1 MINLK
6 ASRRTGTIN
15 VGVNP
20 ITNINV
26 NNPGQASAVLNYP
39 DPNFPS
45 VSPNVAEQ
53 TVLPGTLGPSADT
66 IRPTDPTAI
75 GDRSANGVCPTIQYK
90 TQDELDKEALLREIN
105 VLKLIIDIQ
114 HSNPMVVNRYIVAD
128 DDALGKMVGLLC
140 NASEVHLDADD
151 VGVGCISKKTY
162 RKVNSIYVVVNG
174 ETLNLKYDFPAVM
187 KTLKDLHISTKYVW

>member
-20 ITNINV
+20 VTNINV
-26 NNPGQASAVLNYP
+26 ANPNQASAMLNNGTASLSYP

-45 VSPNVAEQ
+45 VVPVS
-53 TVLPGTLGPSADT
+53 TDPSLMVSG
-66 IRPTDPTAI
+66 TDPTQ
-75 GDRSANGVCPTIQYK
+75 VQYN
-90 TQDELDKEALLREIN
+90 TSDEAEKAALLREIN
-105 VLKLIIDIQ
+105 VLKLIINIQ
-114 HSNPMVVNRYIVAD
+114 HSNPMIVNKYIVAD
-128 DDALGKMVGLLC
+128 DDALAKMVGLLC

-174 ETLNLKYDFPAVM
+174 ETLNLKYDFPSVM
-187 KTLKDLHISTKYVW
+187 KTLKDLKISTKYVW

>member
-26 NNPGQASAVLNYP
+26 NNPDQAGKILNNQYP
-39 DPNFPS
+39 NIGDPAFPS
-45 VSPNVAEQ
+45 VNPVIGANE
-53 TVLPGTLGPSADT
+53 TVVSTDPSA
-66 IRPTDPTAI
+66 IS
-75 GDRSANGVCPTIQYK
+75 DRSANGVCSTVSYK
-90 TQDELDKEALLREIN
+90 TPEELEKAALLREIN

-114 HSNPMVVNRYIVAD
+114 HSNPMIVNKYIIAD
-128 DDALGKMVGLLC
+128 DEALGKMVGLLC

-151 VGVGCISKKTY
+151 VGVGCITKKTY
-162 RKVNSIYVVVNG
+162 RKVHSIYVVVNG
-174 ETLNLKYDFPAVM
+174 ETLNLKYDFPSVM
-187 KTLKDLHISTKYVW
+187 KTLKDLHISTKYVF

>member
-6 ASRRTGTIN
+6 ASRKTGTIN

-26 NNPGQASAVLNYP
+26 ANPNQASAVLNNNGLNYP

-45 VSPNVAEQ
+45 VAPN
-53 TVLPGTLGPSADT
+53 LADA
-66 IRPTDPTAI
+66 IPMNPTDPTTGQTMFGTAEP
-75 GDRSANGVCPTIQYK
+75 VQYK
-90 TQDELDKEALLREIN
+90 TANELEKEALLREIN

-114 HSNPMVVNRYIVAD
+114 HSNPMIVNKYIIAD

-151 VGVGCISKKTY
+151 AGVGCISKKTY

-174 ETLNLKYDFPAVM
+174 ETLNLKYNFPAVM

>member
-6 ASRRTGTIN
+6 ASRKTGTIN

-26 NNPGQASAVLNYP
+26 NNPPTNVPIISETLPPPPLNYP
-39 DPNFPS
+39 DP
-45 VSPNVAEQ
+45 
-53 TVLPGTLGPSADT
+53 GTFGPSADNVHPNFVSVSPVAKISDSQT
-66 IRPTDPTAI
+66 TTEVSYQTPEDLEKA
-75 GDRSANGVCPTIQYK
+75 
-90 TQDELDKEALLREIN
+90 ALLREIN

-114 HSNPMVVNRYIVAD
+114 HSNPMIVNKYIIAD
-128 DDALGKMVGLLC
+128 DAALGKMVGLLC

-151 VGVGCISKKTY
+151 VGVGCVSKKTY
-162 RKVNSIYVVVNG
+162 RKVHSIYVVVNG

-187 KTLKDLHISTKYVW
+187 KTLKDLHISTKYVF

>member
-6 ASRRTGTIN
+6 AHRKTSTIN

-20 ITNINV
+20 VTNINV
-26 NNPGQASAVLNYP
+26 NNPVQYP
-39 DPNFPS
+39 PPDN
-45 VSPNVAEQ
+45 
-53 TVLPGTLGPSADT
+53 G
-66 IRPTDPTAI
+66 
-75 GDRSANGVCPTIQYK
+75 GVCPSVNPQFITRDLP
-90 TQDELDKEALLREIN
+90 TSEFNSEDVEKEALLREIN

-114 HSNPMVVNRYIVAD
+114 HSNPMIVNKYIVAD
-128 DDALGKMVGLLC
+128 DEALGKIVGLLC

-174 ETLNLKYDFPAVM
+174 ETLNLKYDFPSVM

>member
-6 ASRRTGTIN
+6 ASRKTGTIN

-26 NNPGQASAVLNYP
+26 SPAARAPTVIANPNPYP
-39 DPNFPS
+39 NISDATFPS
-45 VSPNVAEQ
+45 VAPGVVEQ
-53 TVLPGTLGPSADT
+53 TVLQA
-66 IRPTDPTAI
+66 TDPA
-75 GDRSANGVCPTIQYK
+75 AVQYK

-105 VLKLIIDIQ
+105 VLKLIINIQ
-114 HSNPMVVNRYIVAD
+114 HSNPMIVNKYIVAD

-140 NASEVHLDADD
+140 NASEVHLDAED
-151 VGVGCISKKTY
+151 VGVGCVSKKTY

-187 KTLKDLHISTKYVW
+187 KTLKDLHISTKFVW

>member
-1 MINLK
+1 MTSMINLK
-6 ASRRTGTIN
+6 ASRKTGTIN

-26 NNPGQASAVLNYP
+26 ANPNQASAMLTNPPTLNYP

-45 VSPNVAEQ
+45 VAPGVAEQ
-53 TVLPGTLGPSADT
+53 S
-66 IRPTDPTAI
+66 
-75 GDRSANGVCPTIQYK
+75 VCPTEPTTIQYK
-90 TQDELDKEALLREIN
+90 TQEELDKEALLREIN

-174 ETLNLKYDFPAVM
+174 ETLNLKYNFPAVM
-187 KTLKDLHISTKYVW
+187 KTLKDLHISTKFVW

>member
-45 VSPNVAEQ
+45 VNPNVAEQ
-53 TVLPGTLGPSADT
+53 TVLPGPLGPSADT
-66 IRPTDPTAI
+66 IRPTDPT
-75 GDRSANGVCPTIQYK
+75 TIQYK

>member
-1 MINLK
+1 MSSMINLK
-6 ASRRTGTIN
+6 ADRKTGTIN

-26 NNPGQASAVLNYP
+26 NSQSSETKVQYQPP
-39 DPNFPS
+39 
-45 VSPNVAEQ
+45 AE
-53 TVLPGTLGPSADT
+53 TPKSETKDV
-66 IRPTDPTAI
+66 
-75 GDRSANGVCPTIQYK
+75 
-90 TQDELDKEALLREIN
+90 EKEALLREIN

-114 HSNPMVVNRYIVAD
+114 HSNPMIVNKYIVAD

-187 KTLKDLHISTKYVW
+187 KTLKDLHISTKYVF

>member
-1 MINLK
+1 MSSMINLK
-6 ASRRTGTIN
+6 SDRKTGTIN
-15 VGVNP
+15 VGVSP

-26 NNPGQASAVLNYP
+26 NSNSTETKVQYQPPAETTQTDKK
-39 DPNFPS
+39 DP
-45 VSPNVAEQ
+45 E
-53 TVLPGTLGPSADT
+53 
-66 IRPTDPTAI
+66 
-75 GDRSANGVCPTIQYK
+75 
-90 TQDELDKEALLREIN
+90 KEALLREIN

-114 HSNPMVVNRYIVAD
+114 HSNPMVVNKYIVAD

>member
-6 ASRRTGTIN
+6 ASRKTGTIN

-26 NNPGQASAVLNYP
+26 ANPNQASAMLTNPPTLNYP

-45 VSPNVAEQ
+45 VAPGVAEQ
-53 TVLPGTLGPSADT
+53 SVC
-66 IRPTDPTAI
+66 PTEPAI
-75 GDRSANGVCPTIQYK
+75 GDCSANGVCPTTIQYK
-90 TQDELDKEALLREIN
+90 TQDELEKEALLREIN

-114 HSNPMVVNRYIVAD
+114 HSNPMIVNKYIIAD

-140 NASEVHLDADD
+140 NASEVHLDAEDA
-151 VGVGCISKKTY
+151 GVGCISKKTY

-174 ETLNLKYDFPAVM
+174 ETLNLKYNFPAVM

>member
-6 ASRRTGTIN
+6 ASRKTGTIN

-26 NNPGQASAVLNYP
+26 ANPNQASAMLTNPPTLNYP

-45 VSPNVAEQ
+45 VAPVATE
-53 TVLPGTLGPSADT
+53 V
-66 IRPTDPTAI
+66 
-75 GDRSANGVCPTIQYK
+75 QYK
-90 TQDELDKEALLREIN
+90 TQEELDAEAAARQDLAEKEALLREIN
-105 VLKLIIDIQ
+105 VLKLIINIQ
-114 HSNPMVVNRYIVAD
+114 HSNPMIVNKYIVAD

-140 NASEVHLDADD
+140 NAKEVHLDTDD
-151 VGVGCISKKTY
+151 LGSGCLTRNVY
-162 RKVNSIYVVVNG
+162 RKVNSIYVINENN

-187 KTLKDLHISTKYVW
+187 KTLKDLKISVKFVF

>member
-6 ASRRTGTIN
+6 ASRKTGTIN

-26 NNPGQASAVLNYP
+26 SPSAQAPTGISNPIPTLNYP

-45 VSPNVAEQ
+45 VAPVATE
-53 TVLPGTLGPSADT
+53 V
-66 IRPTDPTAI
+66 
-75 GDRSANGVCPTIQYK
+75 QYK
-90 TQDELDKEALLREIN
+90 TPEELDAEAAARQDLAEKEALLREIN
-105 VLKLIIDIQ
+105 VLKLIINIQ
-114 HSNPMVVNRYIVAD
+114 HSNPMIVNKYIVAD

-140 NASEVHLDADD
+140 NASEVHLDAED
-151 VGVGCISKKTY
+151 VGVGCITKKTY

-174 ETLNLKYDFPAVM
+174 ETLNLKYNFPAVM
-187 KTLKDLHISTKYVW
+187 KTLKDLHISTKFVW

>member
-1 MINLK
+1 MTSMINLK
-6 ASRRTGTIN
+6 ASRKTGTIN

-26 NNPGQASAVLNYP
+26 ANPNQASAVLNNNRLNYP

-45 VSPNVAEQ
+45 VAPN
-53 TVLPGTLGPSADT
+53 LADT
-66 IRPTDPTAI
+66 IPMNPSDPTT
-75 GDRSANGVCPTIQYK
+75 VQYK
-90 TQDELDKEALLREIN
+90 TADELEKEALLREIN

-114 HSNPMVVNRYIVAD
+114 HSNPMIVNKYIIAD

-151 VGVGCISKKTY
+151 AGVGCISKKTY

-174 ETLNLKYDFPAVM
+174 ETLNLKYNFPAVM
-187 KTLKDLHISTKYVW
+187 KTLKDLHISTKFVW

>member
-6 ASRRTGTIN
+6 ASRKTGTIN

-26 NNPGQASAVLNYP
+26 STPNQAPTGISNPLPSLNYP

-45 VSPNVAEQ
+45 VA
-53 TVLPGTLGPSADT
+53 PG
-66 IRPTDPTAI
+66 IYDP
-75 GDRSANGVCPTIQYK
+75 SANGNVGPVATEVQYK
-90 TQDELDKEALLREIN
+90 TPEELDAEAAARQDLAEKEALLREIN
-105 VLKLIIDIQ
+105 VLKLIINIQ
-114 HSNPMVVNRYIVAD
+114 HSNPMIVNKYIVAD

-140 NASEVHLDADD
+140 NASEVHLDAED
-151 VGVGCISKKTY
+151 VGVGCVSKKTY

-174 ETLNLKYDFPAVM
+174 ETLNLKYNFPAVM
-187 KTLKDLHISTKYVW
+187 KTLKDLHISTKFVW

>member
-1 MINLK
+1 MTSMINLK
-6 ASRRTGTIN
+6 ASRKTGTIN

-20 ITNINV
+20 VTNINV
-26 NNPGQASAVLNYP
+26 ANPNQASAMLSNSTALNYP

-45 VSPNVAEQ
+45 VAPGIIDTNV
-53 TVLPGTLGPSADT
+53 V
-66 IRPTDPTAI
+66 PTDPTA
-75 GDRSANGVCPTIQYK
+75 VQYK

-105 VLKLIIDIQ
+105 VLKLIINIQ
-114 HSNPMVVNRYIVAD
+114 HSNPIIVNKYIVAD

-174 ETLNLKYDFPAVM
+174 ETLNLKYNFPAVM
-187 KTLKDLHISTKYVW
+187 KTLKDLKISTKYVW

>member
-1 MINLK
+1 MTSMINLK
-6 ASRRTGTIN
+6 ASRKTGTIN

-26 NNPGQASAVLNYP
+26 SNPNQASAVLSPGSALNYP

-45 VSPNVAEQ
+45 VAPCVVD
-53 TVLPGTLGPSADT
+53 TSALN
-66 IRPTDPTAI
+66 PTDPTM
-75 GDRSANGVCPTIQYK
+75 VQYK
-90 TQDELDKEALLREIN
+90 TQDELDADAVARQNLAEKNALLREIN

-114 HSNPMVVNRYIVAD
+114 HSNPMIVNKYIIAD

-140 NASEVHLDADD
+140 NATEVHLDADD
-151 VGVGCISKKTY
+151 VGVGCITKKTY

>member
-26 NNPGQASAVLNYP
+26 ANPNQASAVLGNGSALNYP

-45 VSPNVAEQ
+45 VAPGVAEQ
-53 TVLPGTLGPSADT
+53 TVLQVSDSTT
-66 IRPTDPTAI
+66 
-75 GDRSANGVCPTIQYK
+75 VQYK
-90 TQDELDKEALLREIN
+90 TADELDAEAVAKQNLAEKQALMREIN
-105 VLKLIIDIQ
+105 VLKLIINIQ
-114 HSNPMVVNRYIVAD
+114 HSNPMIVNKYIVAD
-128 DDALGKMVGLLC
+128 DDALGQMVGLLC
-140 NASEVHLDADD
+140 NASEVHLDAED
-151 VGVGCISKKTY
+151 VGVGCITKKTY

-187 KTLKDLHISTKYVW
+187 KTLKDLHISTKFVW

>member
-1 MINLK
+1 MTSMINLK
-6 ASRRTGTIN
+6 ASRKTGTIN

-26 NNPGQASAVLNYP
+26 ANPNQASAVLNNNGLNYP

-45 VSPNVAEQ
+45 VA
-53 TVLPGTLGPSADT
+53 PGVADT
-66 IRPTDPTAI
+66 IVMNPSEPTTT
-75 GDRSANGVCPTIQYK
+75 VQYK
-90 TQDELDKEALLREIN
+90 TQDELDAEAAARQSLAEKEALLREIN

-114 HSNPMVVNRYIVAD
+114 HSNPMIVNKYIIAD

-151 VGVGCISKKTY
+151 VGVGCMTKKTY

-174 ETLNLKYDFPAVM
+174 ETLNLKYNFPAVM
-187 KTLKDLHISTKYVW
+187 KTLKDLHISTKFVW